1 MLVLLVAR
9 LVGASVELAINLAL
23 LWTIAT
29 LVILGALAGSRSKLP
44 PLGVIGSA
52 VFNGLLGLLLI
63 FLKSLLH

>member
-29 LVILGALAGSRSKLP
+29 LVILGALAGSRSNSRR
-44 PLGVIGSA
+44 LGSSVRPSSMGCSA
-52 VFNGLLGLLLI
+52 FC
-63 FLKSLLH
+63 